1 DVLEP
6 LAVRIWNASCEAP
19 DSISF
24 RGRHAMMRS
33 MLSCL
38 VVGLVGIAAW
48 ASPAFATA
56 ISADGTFHEFFWRDA
71 PPSPVVS
78 CLILPGIFCS
88 QLTVNPVAE
97 QSSSP
102 PWTFT
107 GAASIFVQDLFTRG
121 DRFQVFDNAGS
132 LGMTSVP
139 INDEVTC

>member
-1 DVLEP
+1 MTIVAESFRYQTLCDVGDVSEP

-19 DSISF
+19 HSISF

-107 GAASIFVQDLFTRG
+107 GAASIFV
-121 DRFQVFDNAGS
+121 
-132 LGMTSVP
+132 
-139 INDEVTC
+139 